1 MHVDFK
7 TLVKQLKKMR
17 QRLTPMDHLQQEE
30 HHFHNPHTRVSILS
44 LWGHQV
50 ALQVQTCMQLQI
62 SAHRIL

>member
-7 TLVKQLKKMR
+7 TVVKQLKKMR

-30 HHFHNPHTRVSILS
+30 HHVHNPHTRVSILS

-50 ALQVQTCMQLQI
+50 ALQVQT
-62 SAHRIL
+62 